1 MEHEK
6 EHHHAEATKRIDERR
21 EEHYR
26 GLHATENIKDV
37 GDEIPH
43 QKNGHQYR
51 PDQSQQR
58 RVFECHGRSMNARSV
73 SRNSG
78 SYLHE
83 ALRRKLVK
91 A

>member
-1 MEHEK
+1 
-6 EHHHAEATKRIDERR
+6 
-21 EEHYR
+21 
-26 GLHATENIKDV
+26 
-37 GDEIPH
+37 
-43 QKNGHQYR
+43 
-51 PDQSQQR
+51 
-58 RVFECHGRSMNARSV
+58 MNARSV